1 MKTGLQGVRKMTS
14 NTGALA
20 AGLMLAAAWAAPA
33 VGQSAE
39 EFYRGKQ
46 LRLVVGNPAGGDY
59 DLGGRTLAR
68 FMGNHMPGNPTIVV
82 QNMPG
87 ASTIVAANHLYN
99 VAPKDGTVF
108 GSFSRNLASQAVLG
122 RDTIKADPRQYS
134 WIGGSSLP
142 SRVCVV
148 NASSP
153 AKTFDDLFKHEILM
167 GGSGAGSSLSIVPAV
182 LNKVLGTK
190 FRVVEGYKGSTD
202 AVLAMER
209 GETQGIC
216 HTFSSFRNAHA
227 DLIRDGKVRILLHA
241 EEAAFPYVDNVPSVY
256 DYAKT
261 EEQKQ
266 LMRFAFSS
274 VEFGRPYVAPPGIPA
289 DRLAALRKAFKA
301 TLDDPELKAESE
313 KLALDMTYRPPE
325 DLQKLVG
332 QLYATPK
339 ELLKQAQELMPSAG
353 D

>member
-1 MKTGLQGVRKMTS
+1 MTLRMASVGLCFVACT
-14 NTGALA
+14 ALLASPA
-20 AGLMLAAAWAAPA
+20 AS
-33 VGQSAE
+33 QTAE
-39 EFYRGKQ
+39 EFYNGKA
-46 LRLVVGNPAGGDY
+46 LRLVISNPAGGDY

-68 FMGNHMPGNPTIVV
+68 FLVKHLPGRTTIVV

-87 ASTIVAANHLYN
+87 ASTVVGANYLYN

-108 GSFSRNLASQAVLG
+108 GSFSRNLPAQAVLG
-122 RDTIKADPRQYS
+122 NDNIKADPRNYG

-148 NASSP
+148 NATSP
-153 AKTFDDLFKHEILM
+153 VKTFPDLFVHELIV

-182 LNKVLGTK
+182 LNRVLGTRFK
-190 FRVVEGYKGSTD
+190 VVEGYRGSTD

-209 GETQGIC
+209 SETQGIC
-216 HTFSSFRNAHA
+216 HSFGSFRNAHS
-227 DLIRDGKVRILLHA
+227 DMLRDGRVRIILHA
-241 EEAAFPYVDNVPSVY
+241 EEAAFPYAEVVPSVY
-256 DYAKT
+256 AFAKT

-274 VEFGRPYVAPPGIPA
+274 VEFGRPYVTPPGVPA
-289 DRLAALRKAFKA
+289 DRVAFLRKVFKE
-301 TLDDPELKAESE
+301 TLNDPELQAEAD

-325 DLQKLVG
+325 DLEKLVS
-332 QLYATPK
+332 QLYATPSN
-339 ELLKQAQELMPSAG
+339 LLERARELMPAAG

>member
-1 MKTGLQGVRKMTS
+1 MTLRVAAIVAGSVALGV
-14 NTGALA
+14 LA
-20 AGLMLAAAWAAPA
+20 ASPAWS
-33 VGQSAE
+33 QSAE
-39 EFYRGKQ
+39 EFYKGKQ
-46 LRLVVGNPAGGDY
+46 LRLIVSNPAGGDY

-68 FMGNHMPGNPTIVV
+68 FMVKHLPGNPTIVV

-87 ASTIVAANHLYN
+87 ASTIVGANHLYN

-108 GSFSRNLASQAVLG
+108 GSFSRNLAAQAVLG
-122 RDTIKADPRQYS
+122 NENVKADPRKYG

-142 SRVCVV
+142 SRVCVA
-148 NASSP
+148 NASAP
-153 AKTFDDLFKHEILM
+153 VKTFADVFEKELIV

-182 LNKVLGTK
+182 LNRVLGTK
-190 FRVVEGYKGSTD
+190 FKVVEGYKGSTD
-202 AVLAMER
+202 AVIAMER

-227 DLIRDGKVRILLHA
+227 DMLRDGRVKILLHA
-241 EEAAFPYVDNVPSVY
+241 EEAAFPYADNIPSVY
-256 DYAKT
+256 DFAKT

-274 VEFGRPYVAPPGIPA
+274 VEFGRPYVTPPGVPA
-289 DRLAALRKAFKA
+289 DRLAFLRKAFKD
-301 TLDDPELKAESE
+301 TLNDPELKAEAD
-313 KLALDMTYRPPE
+313 KLVLDMTYRPPE
-325 DLQKLVG
+325 DLEKLVA

-339 ELLKQAQELMPSAG
+339 DLLKQAQDLMPAAG

>member
-1 MKTGLQGVRKMTS
+1 MSR
-14 NTGALA
+14 AYAAILA
-20 AGLMLAAAWAAPA
+20 GCLVFAGLPAWS
-33 VGQSAE
+33 QSAE
-39 EFYRGKQ
+39 EFYKGKQ
-46 LRLVVGNPAGGDY
+46 LRLIIGNPAGGDY

-68 FMGNHMPGNPTIVV
+68 FMPAHLPGNPTIVV

-99 VAPKDGTVF
+99 VAVKDGTVF

-122 RDTIKADPRQYS
+122 RENIKADPRLFG

-153 AKTFDDLFKHEILM
+153 VKTFGDVFNHEVIV

-182 LNKVLGTK
+182 LNRVLGTK
-190 FRVVEGYKGSTD
+190 FRVVEGYKGSND
-202 AVLAMER
+202 AVIAMER
-209 GETQGIC
+209 NETNGIC
-216 HTFSSFRNAHA
+216 HTFGSFQNAHA
-227 DLIRDGKVRILLHA
+227 ELIRDGKVRVILHA
-241 EEAAFPYVDNVPSVY
+241 EEAAFTAIPNVPSVY
-256 DYAKT
+256 DFAKT

-274 VEFGRPYVAPPGIPA
+274 VEFGRPYVFPPGVPA
-289 DRLAALRKAFKA
+289 DRLTAFRQAFKDS
-301 TLDDPELKAESE
+301 LNDPGLRAEAE
-313 KLALDMTYRPPE
+313 KLSLDMTYRPPE
-325 DLQKLVG
+325 DLVKLVS
-332 QLYATPK
+332 QLYETPK
-339 ELLKQAQELMPSAG
+339 DLLKQAQELMPTA

>member
-1 MKTGLQGVRKMTS
+1 MRWRVAVVVAGGLAFGSV
-14 NTGALA
+14 A
-20 AGLMLAAAWAAPA
+20 ASPAWS
-33 VGQSAE
+33 QNAE
-39 EFYRGKQ
+39 AFFKGKQ
-46 LRLVVGNPAGGDY
+46 MRLIIGNSAGGDY

-68 FMGNHMPGNPTIVV
+68 FLPKYIPGNPAIVV

-87 ASTIVAANHLYN
+87 ASTIVAANYLYN

-108 GSFSRNLASQAVLG
+108 GSFSRNLPSQAVLG
-122 RDTIKADPRQYS
+122 NENVKADPRRYG

-148 NASSP
+148 NASVP
-153 AKTFDDLFKHEILM
+153 AKRFEDLFQKEVIV
-167 GGSGAGSSLSIVPAV
+167 GGSGAGSSLSIVPTV
-182 LNKVLGTK
+182 LNSVLGTR

-202 AVLAMER
+202 AVIAMER

-227 DLIRDGKVRILLHA
+227 DLLRDGKVRIILHA
-241 EEAAFPYVDNVPSVY
+241 EEAAFPYAENVPSVY
-256 DYAKT
+256 DFAKT

-274 VEFGRPYVAPPGIPA
+274 VEFGRPYVVPPGIPA
-289 DRLAALRKAFKA
+289 DRLSLLRKAFKA
-301 TLDDPELKAESE
+301 ALDDPGLKAEADRQ
-313 KLALDMTYRPPE
+313 ALDMTYRPPQE
-325 DLQKLVG
+325 LEALVS
-332 QLYATPK
+332 QLYAMPK
-339 ELLKQAQELMPSAG
+339 DLIKKAQELMPSAG